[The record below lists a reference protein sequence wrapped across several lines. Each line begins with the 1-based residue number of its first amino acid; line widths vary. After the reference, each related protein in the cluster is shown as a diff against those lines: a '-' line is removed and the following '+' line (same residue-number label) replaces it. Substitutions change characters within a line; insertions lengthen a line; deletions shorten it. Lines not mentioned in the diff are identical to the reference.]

1 VTAGFEIILPFLRP
15 IAPFLQDPDV
25 SEIMVN
31 AGGRVF
37 IEHHGLVQEAAGV
50 QLAEKSLQVA
60 VRNIARTLGD
70 DVSEEQPI
78 LDARLP
84 DGSRVAAVI
93 PPCSLGGTTLTIRK
107 FQSRFFTAEE
117 LVRIGTLTEDVL
129 GQVRNADRQ
138 TPKRPDQWRNQHR
151 QDDVA

>member
-1 VTAGFEIILPFLRP
+1 
-15 IAPFLQDPDV
+15 
-25 SEIMVN
+25 M

-37 IEHHGLVQEAAGV
+37 VERDGMVDRGRRQV
-50 QLAEKSLQVA
+50 QLSENGTCRSPCGTSRAL
-60 VRNIARTLGD
+60 LGD

-107 FQSRFFTAEE
+107 FQSRLFTVDE
-117 LVRIGTLTEDVL
+117 LVRSGTLTPAVL
-129 GQVRNADRQ
+129 EALYAWRSMRD
-138 TPKRPDQWRNQHR
+138 KRS
-151 QDDVA
+151 